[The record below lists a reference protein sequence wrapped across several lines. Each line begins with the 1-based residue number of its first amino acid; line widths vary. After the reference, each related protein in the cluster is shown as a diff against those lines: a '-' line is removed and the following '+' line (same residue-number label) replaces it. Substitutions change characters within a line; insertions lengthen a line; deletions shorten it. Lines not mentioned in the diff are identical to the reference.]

1 MALPNYEKLNPT
13 DWKRATLN
21 SSVMTQGGVY
31 YTKIGNLVIIDLE
44 DVIATSDIVTN
55 RTIIA
60 SDFPKAKRQINF
72 VLSRAQS
79 TSVDNVCRVA
89 IDTDGNLILWYDT
102 MYSGAGKEYYGQVA
116 YLTNE

>member
-1 MALPNYEKLNPT
+1 MKANYEKINSNN
-13 DWKRATLN
+13 WVQATIN
-21 SSVMTQGGVY
+21 NSVMSQGGFY
-31 YTKIGNLVIIDLE
+31 YTKIGNLVVIDIE
-44 DVIATSDIVTN
+44 DAIASSDITTN

-60 SDFPKAKRQINF
+60 SGFPKAKRQINF
-72 VLSRAQS
+72 TLSRANS
-79 TSVDNVCRVA
+79 TTTDNVCRLA